1 MKKASV
7 IALDGEGHTTKDGR
21 HLYTYMSA
29 STSTGLVADIEDRKG
44 LKTPAILDW
53 VLSLPERPFKVGYAL
68 GYDWT
73 KWMENLPPA
82 ALYQLWRP
90 DLRQG
95 QHGPRPI
102 RVLARNRLY
111 SLNMVSTRLAIA
123 GDQDP
128 KTKQWRTRRTVWDVF
143 KFFGRAFVG
152 ALEQWGVGTPEL
164 RAEILAM
171 KEKRGSFKGINQKE
185 REYCQSETRLLAE
198 LVEKLLAACDE
209 ADLELKDLYG
219 PGSLAAAMLRKGK
232 AKAQIVDLSKKPA
245 LGDAVQRA
253 FFGGR
258 FEISRVGP
266 VKKVFSYDIASAYP
280 CAETQIPCLEHGEW
294 RHLSFR
300 GRGGH
305 EMHPRIVDEVIR
317 DADVALVRW
326 HALPHPD
333 IPSHPP
339 KALRELPDFAHLD
352 VKTLLAL
359 SDLSDPEISD
369 RAWGPFPWR
378 GPSGNILFPV
388 VCPSGG
394 WVYGHEWLA
403 ARSCPRLFPNLHA
416 SEAWVYS
423 TTCDCGSPFRDEVAD
438 AYVKRL
444 EWGKEGR
451 GLTLKLAVNSRYGK
465 RAQSSGSHPFRC
477 LVAAGFITSYT
488 RAMIL
493 RAIARAKDP
502 WSIVSIATD
511 GILSTEPLELEKP
524 PRTGTEKR
532 AAEIGKSCLGEWES
546 KEPGDVFL
554 MRPGMRFDLNLDQKI
569 GTTAARGLG
578 VKVLHEARRRVL
590 AQWKRKPLSPLRIQ
604 QPARFHGAKL
614 SINVKARGRENET
627 CTKNPDYGL
636 WKRPDPY
643 NVSYEPLPK
652 RPCVGPGGRRVMA
665 WALSDRDPP
674 SAPYDAEVS
683 AQFNADLQEAEDV
696 ASAQPDADQVGPV
709 GEDL

>member
-1 MKKASV
+1 M
-7 IALDGEGHTTKDGR
+7 IALDGEGHTTRDGK
-21 HLYTYMSA
+21 HLYTYISA
-29 STSTGLVADIEDRKG
+29 STSEGLVTDIEDRRG
-44 LKTPAILDW
+44 LRTPAILDF
-53 VLSLPERPFKVGYAL
+53 VLGLPEKPFKVGYAL

-73 KWMENLPPA
+73 KWFQDLPAP

-95 QHGPRPI
+95 KHGPRPI

-111 SLNMVSTRLAIA
+111 SLNLVSTRLAIA

-128 KTKQWRTRRTVWDVF
+128 VTRQWNCRRTVWDVF

-152 ALEQWGVGTPEL
+152 ALEQWNVGTPEL

-171 KEKRGSFKGINQKE
+171 KEKRGSFKGINAKE
-185 REYCQSETRLLAE
+185 RAYCQSETKLLAE
-198 LVEKLLAACDE
+198 LVEKLLAACAE
-209 ADLELKDLYG
+209 ADLDLKDLYG

-232 AKAQIVDLSKKPA
+232 AKQQIVTLHDRPA
-245 LGDAVQRA
+245 LADAVQRA

-266 VKKVFSYDIASAYP
+266 VKDVHSYDIASAYP
-280 CAETQIPCLEHGEW
+280 CAETQLPCLACGEW
-294 RHLSFR
+294 RHVKDPTDKILR
-300 GRGGH
+300 
-305 EMHPRIVDEVIR
+305 E
-317 DADVALVRW
+317 ADVSLVRW
-326 HALPHPD
+326 HATPHPE
-333 IPSHPP
+333 IHSHPP
-339 KALRELPDFAHLD
+339 KTLRELPDFNALD
-352 VKTLLAL
+352 LKSLLAL
-359 SDLSDPEISD
+359 ADLSDPEISD

-388 VCPSGG
+388 VCPTGG
-394 WVYGHEWLA
+394 WVFGHEWLA
-403 ARSCPRLFPNLHA
+403 ARACPRLWPNLA
-416 SEAWVYS
+416 TSEAWIYN
-423 TTCDCGSPFRDEVAD
+423 TTCDCGAPFRDEVAD
-438 AYVKRL
+438 AYVRRL

-493 RAIARAKDP
+493 RAIARADDP

-511 GILSTEPLELEKP
+511 GILSTEPLDLEKP

-532 AAEIGKSCLGEWES
+532 ALEIGKSCLGEWES
-546 KEPGDVFL
+546 KEPGNVFL
-554 MRPGMRFDLNLDQKI
+554 MRPGMRFDLDLAEKV

-578 VKVLHEARRRVL
+578 VKVLHEARKRVL
-590 AQWKRKPLSPLRIQ
+590 AQWRKKPLSPLKIQ

-614 SINVKARGRENET
+614 SINVKNRGKASEIH
-627 CTKNPDYGL
+627 TKNADYGL

-652 RPCVGPGGRRVMA
+652 RPCLGSRHRVMS
-665 WALSDRDPP
+665 WTLSDRDPP

-683 AQFNADLQEAEDV
+683 AIFNADLQEAEDW
-696 ASAQPDADQVGPV
+696 AGAQPDADQVGPI